1 MRRTF
6 YSGVFNIFVGSRM
19 KQESIP
25 SRDSTTVTQI
35 SALLAVANQ
44 LQPYLLLPHPDVDDE
59 NSRNPPKL
67 NGEALI
73 AATSTFIKTCEALD
87 QIVSDATR
95 WSLAQS
101 DALYHAA
108 TAAQNQHK
116 AFLLAQTQAAQAIK
130 RPAYQLRPTLAVFE
144 NNYIAYWGDI
154 TVEDAAIIGR
164 GLTPEAALADFDA
177 AFQRSPD
184 KQVRLIF
191 ETEAKTRRARKS
203 KT

>member
-6 YSGVFNIFVGSRM
+6 YGGDFNTFVRNV

-35 SALLAVANQ
+35 SALLAVIHSF
-44 LQPYLLLPHPDVDDE
+44 QPYLLLPHPNIDDA

-67 NGEALI
+67 DGEALI
-73 AATSTFIKTCEALD
+73 AATATFIKTCEALD
-87 QIVSDATR
+87 HIVCDATR

-101 DALYHAA
+101 DALYQAA
-108 TAAQNQHK
+108 TEAQHQHK
-116 AFLLAQTQAAQAIK
+116 AFLLAQTQAAQTIK
-130 RPAYQLRPTLAVFE
+130 RPSYQLRPTLAVFE
-144 NNYIAYWGDI
+144 NGYVAFWGDI
-154 TVEDAAIIGR
+154 SSDGAAIIGR
-164 GLTPEAALADFDA
+164 GKTPELALADFDA

-191 ETEAKTRRARKS
+191 ENKKRPRNRKS

>member
-6 YSGVFNIFVGSRM
+6 YGGDFNIFAGSRM

-44 LQPYLLLPHPDVDDE
+44 LQPYLLLPHPDIDDPA
-59 NSRNPPKL
+59 SRNPLKL

-87 QIVSDATR
+87 QIVSDPAR

-101 DALYHAA
+101 DALYLAA
-108 TAAQNQHK
+108 TAAQVQHK
-116 AFLLAQTQAAQAIK
+116 EFLLAQTQAAQSIK
-130 RPAYQLRPTLAVFE
+130 RPSYQLRPTLAVFE
-144 NNYIAYWGDI
+144 NSYVAYWGDI
-154 TVEDAAIIGR
+154 TIQDAAIIGR
-164 GLTPEAALADFDA
+164 GETPEAALADFDA

-184 KQVRLIF
+184 KQVKFIF
-191 ETEAKTRRARKS
+191 ETEKRTRSRKS

>member
-1 MRRTF
+1 
-6 YSGVFNIFVGSRM
+6 M

-44 LQPYLLLPHPDVDDE
+44 LQPYLLLPHPDIDDPV
-59 NSRNPPKL
+59 SRNPPKL

-108 TAAQNQHK
+108 TEAQHQHK
-116 AFLLAQTQAAQAIK
+116 AFLLAQTQAAQSIK
-130 RPAYQLRPTLAVFE
+130 RPSYQLRPTLAVFE
-144 NNYIAYWGDI
+144 NSYVAYWGDI
-154 TVEDAAIIGR
+154 TIQDAAIIGR
-164 GLTPEAALADFDA
+164 GETPEAALADFDA

-184 KQVRLIF
+184 KQVKLIF
-191 ETEAKTRRARKS
+191 ETEKRTRSRKS